1 MTDLIITTIKEGD
14 RFTYPKKGSH
24 VRIHFDAYVFLILY
38 FERPN
43 GERIETT
50 KDNDHPFEF

>member
-24 VRIHFDAYVFLILY
+24 VRIHFDAYVEKFNL
-38 FERPN
+38 FQEA
-43 GERIETT
+43 
-50 KDNDHPFEF
+50 